1 MNSSSNQ
8 NYLFIRLKLKR
19 AVSKVKQTLINFFF
33 LKLKFIL
40 IGSHSQKMYDS
51 SLTCFHHNF
60 IFIIDIFV
68 CSHLLLYCLQH
79 FLALFV
85 RKGVGICEESFHTFW
100 KSKIEVQLCIIL
112 FSLHTYKSLI
122 LQKR

>member
-1 MNSSSNQ
+1 MNSGSYQ
-8 NYLFIRLKLKR
+8 NYFFVRFELKR
-19 AVSKVKQTLINFFF
+19 SISKVKQILINFFF

-40 IGSHSQKMYDS
+40 NGSHSQKMYS
-51 SLTCFHHNF
+51 SSFSCFHHNF
-60 IFIIDIFV
+60 IFVVNIFV
-68 CSHLLLYCLQH
+68 SFHFFLYVFQH
-79 FLALFV
+79 FLALLV
-85 RKGVGICEESFHTFW
+85 RKRIVIRKESFHTFW